1 MNINVLLAIRQL
13 IFRTI
18 FPCLLFNP
26 PEKIIDR
33 NDDQIGHRD
42 YKNFNTDAFKR
53 DIDEIDCSLATR
65 NTDVNLGFEIFLRLI
80 EIILDKHAP
89 LKKGSRKKDKKSL
102 TPRSRGE

>member
-1 MNINVLLAIRQL
+1 MMTKLNVGIIKTLTQMLL
-13 IFRTI
+13 
-18 FPCLLFNP
+18 
-26 PEKIIDR
+26 K
-33 NDDQIGHRD
+33 
-42 YKNFNTDAFKR
+42 
-53 DIDEIDCSLATR
+53 DEIDCSLATR